1 MTTTPVTTRTTTLCI
16 LGASGDLTSRLLL
29 PGLGSLLARDTQRS
43 VRVVGSD
50 ARPVDEQTWR
60 ETVVKAFTDA
70 GVADGSQAYHAA
82 TEATWDT
89 TDVTSPEAVKALLAG
104 LGTDPLVLYFALPPA
119 IAAKAVD
126 VLKQVGVPEGTQLA
140 LEKPF
145 GGNAEGAIAL
155 NATLLSMVPETSI
168 HRVDHFLGVSTV
180 LNVISLRFAN
190 RLFQPVWNAD
200 DIAAIE
206 IVYDEPLTLE
216 GRAGYYDKAGAMID
230 MIQSHLLQVMALV
243 TMEPPARI
251 GPIEL
256 RDMTTQALRA
266 TQPWGGDPAMS
277 SHRAQYTAGTI
288 GDRQV
293 PDYTAEPGV
302 DPARQTE
309 TLAQVTLEIHNE
321 RWSGVPITLRS
332 GKSIGN
338 PRKAIILTFRDVR
351 HVPHG
356 LSGHDTADQLVL
368 HLSPDQLEL
377 RLTTNTADDSLGLKQ
392 STLVADLQ
400 QSVLKPYAEVLAGIL
415 DGDPTLTVRGDA
427 AEECWRIVSGYQ
439 KAWAEGKV
447 PMETYAAGSDGP
459 AGWEPA
465 KA

>member
-1 MTTTPVTTRTTTLCI
+1 MTTTLCI

-29 PGLGSLLARDTQRS
+29 PGLGSLLARDADRA
-43 VRVVGSD
+43 VRIVGSD
-50 ARPVDEQTWR
+50 ARTVDEKAWR
-60 ETVVKAFTDA
+60 DTVVKAFTDA
-70 GVADGSQAYHAA
+70 GVAEGSQAHQ
-82 TEATWDT
+82 EATQATWVT
-89 TDVTSPEAVKALLAG
+89 TDVTSVDAVKALLSG
-104 LGTDPLVLYFALPPA
+104 LGSDPLVLYFALPPA
-119 IAAKAVD
+119 IAVKAVD

-145 GGNAEGAIAL
+145 GGNAEGATAL
-155 NATLLSMVPETSI
+155 NATLLSIVPESSI

-200 DIAAIE
+200 NIASIE

-251 GPIEL
+251 GPVEL

-266 TQPWGGDPAMS
+266 TQPWGGDPATS

-288 GDRQV
+288 ADRQV

-302 DPARQTE
+302 DPERHTE
-309 TLAQVTLEIHNE
+309 TLAQVTLEVHNE
-321 RWSGVPITLRS
+321 RWTGVPITLRS
-332 GKSIGN
+332 GKAVSN
-338 PRKAIILTFRDVR
+338 ARKAIILSFRDVR

-368 HLSPDQLEL
+368 HLTPDQLEL
-377 RLTTNTADDSLGLKQ
+377 RLTTNTADDSLGLQQ
-392 STLVADLQ
+392 STLTADLH

-415 DGDPTLTVRGDA
+415 DGNPTLTVRGDA
-427 AEECWRIVSGYQ
+427 AEECWRIVAGYQ
-439 KAWAEGKV
+439 KAWADGAV

-459 AGWEPA
+459 GGWEPPHA
-465 KA
+465 

>member
-1 MTTTPVTTRTTTLCI
+1 MKTTLCI

-29 PGLGSLLARDTQRS
+29 PGLGSLLARDTERS
-43 VRVVGSD
+43 VQIVGSD
-50 ARPVDEQTWR
+50 ARAVDEQEWR
-60 ETVVKAFTDA
+60 DRVTTAFTDA
-70 GVADGSQAYHAA
+70 GVAEDSAAYTMAAQARWV
-82 TEATWDT
+82 TSDV
-89 TDVTSPEAVKALLAG
+89 TDVASSKALLDG
-104 LGTDPLVLYFALPPA
+104 LGSEPLVLYFALPPA
-119 IAAKAVD
+119 ISQKAVD
-126 VLKQVGVPEGTQLA
+126 VLQQTGIPAGTQLA

-145 GGNAEGAIAL
+145 GGNLEGARSL
-155 NATLLSMVPETSI
+155 NAKLLTLVPEESI

-200 DIAAIE
+200 NIASIE

-216 GRAGYYDKAGAMID
+216 GRAIYYDKAGAMVD
-230 MIQSHLLQVMALV
+230 MIQSHLMQVMALV
-243 TMEPPARI
+243 AMEAPARI

-266 TQPWGGDPAMS
+266 TEPWGDDPATS

-309 TLAQVTLEIHNE
+309 TLAQVTVEVHNE
-321 RWSGVPITLRS
+321 RWAGVPITLRS

-338 PRKAIILTFRDVR
+338 ARKAMIITFRNVR

-356 LSGHDTADQLVL
+356 LTGQDTSDQLVL
-368 HLSPDQLEL
+368 NMSPDRLDL
-377 RLTTNTADDSLGLKQ
+377 LLTTNTADDSLGLQQ
-392 STLVADLQ
+392 STLSADLL
-400 QSVLKPYAEVLAGIL
+400 QSVLEPYAEVLAGIL

-427 AEECWRIVSGYQ
+427 AEECWRIVDGYQ
-439 KAWAEGKV
+439 RAWAEGKV

-459 AGWEPA
+459 AGWDPLHA
-465 KA
+465 

>member
-1 MTTTPVTTRTTTLCI
+1 MTTTLCI
-16 LGASGDLTSRLLL
+16 LGASGDLTTRLLL
-29 PGLGSLLARDTQRS
+29 PGLGSLLSRDTERS
-43 VRVVGSD
+43 VRIVGSD
-50 ARPVDEQTWR
+50 YRAVDEKEWR
-60 ETVVKAFTDA
+60 DKVTTAFADT
-70 GVADGSQAYHAA
+70 GVAKDSAAYAA
-82 TEATWDT
+82 AEQSEWVTS
-89 TDVTSPEAVKALLAG
+89 DVTDPESMKALLSAV
-104 LGTDPLVLYFALPPA
+104 GTDPLVLYFALPPA
-119 IAAKAVD
+119 ISMKAVD
-126 VLKQVGVPEGTQLA
+126 VLQQTGVPTGTQLA

-145 GGNAEGAIAL
+145 GGNAEGATSL
-155 NATLLSMVPETSI
+155 NAKLLTLVPEASI

-200 DIAAIE
+200 NIASIE

-216 GRAGYYDKAGAMID
+216 GRAIYYDKAGAMID

-266 TQPWGGDPAMS
+266 TQPWGGDPVTS
-277 SHRAQYTAGTI
+277 SHRAQYTSGQV

-302 DPARQTE
+302 DPDRHTE
-309 TLAQVTLEIHNE
+309 TLAQVTVEIHNE

-338 PRKAIILTFRDVR
+338 ARKAIIITFRDVR

-368 HLSPDQLEL
+368 NLQPDRLDL
-377 RLTTNTADDSLGLKQ
+377 HLTTNTSSDSLGLQQ
-392 STLVADLQ
+392 STLSADLL
-400 QSVLKPYAEVLAGIL
+400 QSELKPYAEVLAGIL

-427 AEECWRIVSGYQ
+427 AEECWRIVAGYQ
-439 KAWAEGKV
+439 QAWADGKV
-447 PMETYAAGSDGP
+447 PMETYPAGSDGP
-459 AGWEPA
+459 AGWEPLHA
-465 KA
+465 

>member
-1 MTTTPVTTRTTTLCI
+1 MTTTLCI

-29 PGLGSLLARDTQRS
+29 PGLGSLLARDIQRS
-43 VRVVGSD
+43 VRIVGSD
-50 ARPVDEQTWR
+50 ARPVDEQAWR
-60 ETVVKAFTDA
+60 DTVTTAFTDT
-70 GVADGSQAYHAA
+70 GVATESAAYTAA
-82 TEATWDT
+82 TQAQWVTS
-89 TDVTSPEAVKALLAG
+89 DVTDADSMKALLAAVG
-104 LGTDPLVLYFALPPA
+104 SDPLVLYFALPPA
-119 IAAKAVD
+119 ISMKAVD
-126 VLKQVGVPEGTQLA
+126 VLQQVGVPSGTQLA

-145 GGNAEGAIAL
+145 GGNDQGATSL
-155 NATLLSMVPETSI
+155 NATLLSLVPEGSI

-200 DIAAIE
+200 NIASIE
-206 IVYDEPLTLE
+206 IVFDEPLTLE
-216 GRAGYYDKAGAMID
+216 GRAIYYDKAGAMID

-243 TMEPPARI
+243 TMEAPAQI
-251 GPIEL
+251 GPVEL

-266 TQPWGGDPAMS
+266 TQPWGGDPVTS

-302 DPARQTE
+302 DPDRHTE
-309 TLAQVTLEIHNE
+309 TLAQVTVEIHNE
-321 RWSGVPITLRS
+321 RWSGVPVTLRS

-338 PRKAIILTFRDVR
+338 ARKAIIVSFRDVR

-356 LSGHDTADQLVL
+356 LTGHDTSDQLVL
-368 HLSPDQLEL
+368 NLEPDRLEL
-377 RLTTNTADDSLGLKQ
+377 RLTTNTAEDSLGLQQ
-392 STLVADLQ
+392 STLAADLL

-427 AEECWRIVSGYQ
+427 AEECWRIVAAYQ
-439 KAWAEGKV
+439 RAWADGRV
-447 PMETYAAGSDGP
+447 PMETYPAGSDGP
-459 AGWEPA
+459 QGWEPLHA
-465 KA
+465 